1 MTTKYALS
9 YHVRNA
15 INDIL
20 EHVVFRREEDAI
32 AFVNDFNSIIAAKA
46 FVSIAT
52 ICDKMRIDI
61 SEDMRFNLKRIGF
74 KEAMNFDYI
83 HPCAFFGEKP
93 VKYAV
98 MFGPYAE
105 RY

>member
-9 YHVRNA
+9 YHVRNT

-20 EHVVFRREEDAI
+20 KQIVFRKEEEAI

-46 FVSIAT
+46 FVSIAN

-74 KEAMNFDYI
+74 QKELDYDYI
-83 HPCAFFGEKP
+83 YPCEFLGEKP
-93 VKYAV
+93 IKYAV
-98 MFGPYAE
+98 MFRSYVE
-105 RY
+105 R

>member
-32 AFVNDFNSIIAAKA
+32 AFVNDFNSIIAAKT
-46 FVSIAT
+46 FVSIAN

-74 KEAMNFDYI
+74 QKELDYDYI
-83 HPCAFFGEKP
+83 YPCEFLGKKP
-93 VKYAV
+93 IKYAV
-98 MFGPYAE
+98 MFRSYVE
-105 RY
+105 R